1 MNFLGSIRWIAL
13 ALVGLA
19 VAAGVSLAASQLV
32 SERIG
37 LAAEP
42 VSAGKN
48 LAPGHDDHHAGTGD
62 ARHPRNRGGGTST
75 SPPSKTTTPAPSTTV
90 PAPSTSPSTTAP
102 PSSSGNGSR
111 GEHEGAD
118 D

>member
-1 MNFLGSIRWIAL
+1 MRLTAVRWIAL

-42 VSAGKN
+42 VSAGKE
-48 LAPGHDDHHAGTGD
+48 LAPTERGQGPDTHGSDGENTG
-62 ARHPRNRGGGTST
+62 GSTSTTQTTTAPTVPMTTSSSAPPPPATT
-75 SPPSKTTTPAPSTTV
+75 SPPPA
-90 PAPSTSPSTTAP
+90 
-102 PSSSGNGSR
+102 NGSS
-111 GEHEGAD
+111 GEHEPAD